1 MSSNRKLMRYVH
13 IASSGHTTHNNR
25 LQEVQTAAN
34 KAVKELAEHEKRVIG
49 LQEKMKHASTRA
61 KKLKKSV
68 QEVRQ

>member
-1 MSSNRKLMRYVH
+1 MSSNRKLTRCVRVLSLYH
-13 IASSGHTTHNNR
+13 STRINR

-34 KAVKELAEHEKRVIG
+34 KAVKELAEHEKREIG
-49 LQEKMKHASTRA
+49 LQEKMKHASARA